1 MHKKVAPLM
10 GCVDIIYSDINRG
23 FYDIPRKP
31 FSPTSSQKLS
41 FFWGFFFFANA
52 SRSIREGSEKKGHS
66 LWNSCIFS
74 HLSLISP
81 ADPQPFQS

>member
-31 FSPTSSQKLS
+31 FSPPLFTKTKLLL
-41 FFWGFFFFANA
+41 GVLFFANA

-66 LWNSCIFS
+66 L
-74 HLSLISP
+74 
-81 ADPQPFQS
+81 